1 MEKINLIKPEK
12 INLKDH
18 PILNEHWLQN
28 IIAKDSEILGLGDLV
43 LKDKER
49 KQPRAG
55 RLDILLQ
62 DAEIKIDSTEKEL
75 LQVGVKIVNLTKLS
89 QSGL

>member
-1 MEKINLIKPEK
+1 MDKINLINPEK

-18 PILNEHWLQN
+18 PILNEHWLQDV
-28 IIAKDSEILGLGDLV
+28 IAKNPEILGLGDLV

-62 DAEIKIDSTEKEL
+62 DSEINKFNWGKQMRVIL
-75 LQVGVKIVNLTKLS
+75 LEQLNTGT
-89 QSGL
+89 

>member
-1 MEKINLIKPEK
+1 MDKINLINPEK

-18 PILNEHWLQN
+18 PILNEQWLQDV
-28 IIAKDSEILGLGDLV
+28 IAKNPEILGLGDLV

-55 RLDILLQ
+55 RLDTLPSCFRTGPPLMLHKP
-62 DAEIKIDSTEKEL
+62 AFKSL
-75 LQVGVKIVNLTKLS
+75 
-89 QSGL
+89 

>member
-62 DAEIKIDSTEKEL
+62 DAEIKIDSTENEL

>member
-1 MEKINLIKPEK
+1 MEKISLIKPEK
-12 INLKDH
+12 TNLKNH
-18 PILNEHWLQN
+18 PILNEHWLQG
-28 IIAKDSEILGLGDLV
+28 IIAKDPEILGLGDLI

-62 DAEIKIDSTEKEL
+62 DAEI
-75 LQVGVKIVNLTKLS
+75 NS
-89 QSGL
+89 QQGT